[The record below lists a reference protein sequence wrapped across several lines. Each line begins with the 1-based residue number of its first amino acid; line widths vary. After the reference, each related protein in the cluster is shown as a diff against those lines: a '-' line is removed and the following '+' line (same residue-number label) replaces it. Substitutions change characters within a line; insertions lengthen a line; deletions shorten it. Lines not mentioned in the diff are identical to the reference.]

1 MTDKIIRGDG
11 VTELA
16 GVKSC
21 QYTERVNAEE
31 NLRPGCAAAA
41 SINVEVYGSQ
51 ANAVNAGEE
60 LTYYQVDSN
69 GVETLIGKFY
79 AEPSVPTKSTYK
91 FTAYDAA
98 AKLDADFSERLWS
111 ISADFPM
118 TIADIVSEACDVAG
132 VTLGSATW
140 PLSTQ
145 TVNEFY
151 SDGVTCRQIVSW
163 AAEIACCYVRCDTA
177 GELVFDWYTEK
188 SGYKI
193 APTSG
198 TSGGV
203 TNIPYKQDGMEYERY
218 NVDPIQFVAVRPIDT
233 EGVAYIYPSG
243 FVDVGASDPGST
255 GNVVLS
261 DISAVDDGN
270 GNVEVTSFINITDDG
285 EGNLVIANGET
296 GGNTLVVYDNLLLCD
311 ADTAT
316 MTAVAQNIYNRMAL
330 IGSYR
335 PARVNLF
342 PFDNPLRAGDIVA
355 VTDIQGAA
363 FQTAVMEMSVSRS
376 AATVTS
382 TGSKEQKDVPVN
394 SQSRMAR
401 LGENIVRIKNLVVE
415 SLQAVTARIDQL
427 FATNITC
434 TGSFEVDNGVYFLT
448 QTADGFEMGSVD
460 QETEPPTPSTQIS
473 ANSTDGIEMQTYLNR
488 GITLSTVGS
497 RGNIVLRTGNI
508 GITQVTGGLKTD
520 YLQDSNGNF
529 GVFYQ
534 RKTVNYTA
542 NSNGLVNLSL
552 NSDYGIICVRRT
564 DATAICTPY
573 YATGSDGWWA
583 RLTDISG
590 NIIAST
596 AVTLEVLYFDS
607 TGVIPS

>member
-11 VTELA
+11 VTELV

-31 NLRPGCAAAA
+31 NLRPGCVAAA
-41 SINVEVYGSQ
+41 SISVEVYGSQ
-51 ANAVNAGEE
+51 ATAPTAGEE
-60 LTYYQVDSN
+60 ITYYQVDSN

-98 AKLDADFSERLWS
+98 AKLDTDFSERLYS

-118 TIADIVSEACDVAG
+118 TVKDIVEEACDIAG
-132 VTLGSATW
+132 VTLGSTTW

-203 TNIPYKQDGMEYERY
+203 VNIPYKQDGLEYERY

-243 FVDVGASDPGST
+243 FVDVGASDPGET
-255 GNVVLS
+255 GNVTLT

-270 GNVEVTSFINITDDG
+270 GNVSVTSFINITDDG
-285 EGNLVIANGET
+285 DGNLVIANGES
-296 GGNTLVVYDNLLLCD
+296 GGNTLVIYDNLLLCD
-311 ADTAT
+311 ATTAT
-316 MTAVAQNIYNRMAL
+316 MTAVAQNIYTRMAL
-330 IGSYR
+330 VGSYR

-342 PFDNPLRAGDIVA
+342 PFDNPLRVGDIVS
-355 VTDIQGAA
+355 VTDIQGVS
-363 FQTAVMEMSVSRS
+363 FQTVVMEMSVSR
-376 AATVTS
+376 AVATVTS
-382 TGSKEQKDVPVN
+382 TGRKEQQDVPVN
-394 SQSRMAR
+394 TQSRMAR

-434 TGSFEVDNGVYFLT
+434 TGSFEVDNGVYYLN
-448 QTADGFEMGSVD
+448 QTSDGFEMGSVD
-460 QETEPPTPSTQIS
+460 QETEPPSPSTKIS
-473 ANSTDGIEMQTYLNR
+473 ANSTDGVTIQTFFNQ
-488 GITLSTVGS
+488 GITITTVGS
-497 RGNIVLRTGNI
+497 VGSIRLRTGNI
-508 GITQVTGGLKTD
+508 GRTIVEGGLMTD
-520 YLQDSNGNF
+520 YLVDSNLNF
-529 GVFYQ
+529 GVFYR
-534 RKTVNYTA
+534 RKTVNYTT
-542 NSNGLVNLSL
+542 NSNGLANLSL
-552 NSDYGIICVRRT
+552 NSDYGILCVRRT
-564 DATAICTPY
+564 DAGSICTPY
-573 YATGSDGWWA
+573 YSLSSDNWWVLVTD
-583 RLTDISG
+583 LTG

-607 TGVIPS
+607 IGVIPS

>member
-1 MTDKIIRGDG
+1 MTDKLIRGDG
-11 VTELA
+11 VTELV

-21 QYTERVNAEE
+21 VFTERVNAEE
-31 NLRPGCAAAA
+31 NLRPGCVAAA
-41 SINVEVYGSQ
+41 SISVEVYGSQ
-51 ANAVNAGEE
+51 ATAPTAGEE
-60 LTYYQVDSN
+60 ITYYQVDSN
-69 GVETLIGKFY
+69 GVGTLIGKFY

-98 AKLDADFSERLWS
+98 AKLDTDFSERLWS

-145 TVNEFY
+145 TVNEFF

-177 GELVFDWYTEK
+177 GELVFDWYAEK

-203 TNIPYKQDGMEYERY
+203 TNIPYKQDGMDYENY
-218 NVDPIQFVAVRPIDT
+218 AVDPIQFVAVRPIDT
-233 EGVAYIYPSG
+233 EGVAYIYPSTY
-243 FVDVGASDPGST
+243 VDVGASDPGET
-255 GNVVLS
+255 GNVMLT

-270 GNVEVTSFINITDDG
+270 GNVEITSFINVSDDG
-285 EGNLVIANGET
+285 EGNLVIANGES
-296 GGNTLVVYDNLLLCD
+296 GGNTLVVFDNLLLCD
-311 ADTAT
+311 ADTAV
-316 MTAVAQNIYNRMAL
+316 MTAVAQNIYTRMAL
-330 IGSYR
+330 VGSYR

-342 PFDNPLRAGDIVA
+342 PFDNPFRAGDIVA
-355 VTDIQGAA
+355 VTDIQGVSFSTIA
-363 FQTAVMEMSVSRS
+363 MEMSVSR
-376 AATVTS
+376 AVATVTS
-382 TGSKEQKDVPVN
+382 TGRKEQKDTPVN
-394 SQSRMAR
+394 TQSRMAR
-401 LGENIVRIKNLVVE
+401 LGENIVRIKNLVVG

-434 TGSFEVDNGVYFLT
+434 TGSFEVDNGVYYLT
-448 QTADGFEMGSVD
+448 QTSDGFEMGSVD
-460 QETEPPTPSTQIS
+460 QETEPPSPSTKIS
-473 ANSTDGIEMQTYLNR
+473 ANSTDGVTMQTFLNR
-488 GITLSTVGS
+488 GIALSTVGS
-497 RGNIVLRTGNI
+497 SGSIVLRTGNV
-508 GITQVTGGLKTD
+508 GSTQVIGGLMTD
-520 YLQDSNGNF
+520 YLRDSNGNF
-529 GVFYQ
+529 GVFYR
-534 RKTVNYTA
+534 RKTVTYTT
-542 NSNGLVNLSL
+542 NSNGLANLSL

-564 DATAICTPY
+564 DTGSICTPY
-573 YATGSDGWWA
+573 YSRSSDNWWV
-583 RLTDISG
+583 RITDLTG

-607 TGVIPS
+607 TGVIPG